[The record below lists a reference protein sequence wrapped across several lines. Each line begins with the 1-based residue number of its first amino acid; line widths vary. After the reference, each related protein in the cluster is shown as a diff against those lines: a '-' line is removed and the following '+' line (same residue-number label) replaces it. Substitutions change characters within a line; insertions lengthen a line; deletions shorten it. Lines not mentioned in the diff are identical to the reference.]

1 MHDLHEIDDFEVIIV
16 AGEGFGM
23 EWQQLEYFH
32 TVARLQHMTMAAKAL
47 SVSQPA
53 LSRSIARL
61 EKELGVP
68 LFERSGRSIALS
80 RYGKLFQERV
90 NRVLREYQEGRKEL
104 EGLLNPDYGE
114 VSLGFLHTLG
124 YEHIP
129 ALIAEFRQQYP
140 HIQFQLHE
148 HSTPRLLQQ
157 LENGDI
163 DLCMASPRDTA
174 MRFHWEELWYDEL
187 CVIVPQQHRL
197 ANRGSIRLSEIRDE
211 PFIPFKKGF
220 GMRHITDDLCRQAGF
235 EPSIAFQG
243 DEVTTIEG
251 FVAAGLGV
259 AIVPNQK
266 TLNREA
272 VAVLSVCEP
281 ICRRLIGI
289 SWVEGRYLSP
299 AADRFRRFVIERFP
313 PKAQSK

>member
-1 MHDLHEIDDFEVIIV
+1 
-16 AGEGFGM
+16 M
-23 EWQQLEYFH
+23 EWQQLEYFQ
-32 TVARLQHMTMAAKAL
+32 TVARMQHMTMAAEAL

-80 RYGKLFQERV
+80 RYGKLFLERV
-90 NRVLREYQEGRKEL
+90 NRILREYQEGRKEL
-104 EGLLNPDYGE
+104 EDLLHPDHGE

-129 ALIAEFRQQYP
+129 WLIAEFQQKNP
-140 HIQFQLHE
+140 NIQFQLHE

-157 LENGDI
+157 LEAGDI
-163 DLCMASPRDTA
+163 DLCMASPRETA
-174 MRFHWEELWYDEL
+174 LRVQWENLWYDEL
-187 CVIVPQQHRL
+187 CVIVPKQHRL
-197 ANRGSIRLSEIRDE
+197 ADSGSILLNEIRDE

-220 GMRHITDDLCRQAGF
+220 GMRHITDELCRIAGF
-235 EPSIAFQG
+235 EPTIAFQG

-266 TLNREA
+266 SLNRDA
-272 VAVLSVCEP
+272 VAVLSVRAP
-281 ICRRLIGI
+281 ICRRLIGMA
-289 SWVEGRYLSP
+289 WVEGRYLSP
-299 AADRFRRFVIERFP
+299 AAQKFRQFMIERFRERS
-313 PKAQSK
+313 ARG